1 MKTQFFHPGSCIV
14 DHASRKLEEEYTMP
28 RAKGGPKTRAR
39 RKRVLN
45 LAEGYWGAKSK
56 LYRSATEAVDHAL
69 QYAYRDRKVRKRD
82 FRRLWIA
89 RINAAARLNGVTY
102 SRFMAGLTRTGV
114 AIDRKILADLAV
126 TDPAGF
132 TKLVET
138 AKTAS

>member
-1 MKTQFFHPGSCIV
+1 
-14 DHASRKLEEEYTMP
+14 MP

-56 LYRSATEAVDHAL
+56 LFRTATEAVDRAL
-69 QYAYRDRKVRKRD
+69 KYAYRDRKARKRD

-89 RINAAARLNGVTY
+89 RINAAARLNGLSY
-102 SRFMAGLTRTGV
+102 SRFIAGLAKTGV
-114 AIDRKILADLAV
+114 ALDRKILADLAV

-132 TKLVET
+132 TKLAET
-138 AKTAS
+138 VKAAS

>member
-1 MKTQFFHPGSCIV
+1 
-14 DHASRKLEEEYTMP
+14 MP

-56 LYRSATEAVDHAL
+56 LFRSATEAVDRAL
-69 QYAYRDRKVRKRD
+69 KYAYRDRKARKRD

-89 RINAAARLNGVTY
+89 RINAAARQNGVTY
-102 SRFMAGLTRTGV
+102 SRFMAGLSKTGV

-126 TDPAGF
+126 TDPASF

-138 AKTAS
+138 AKAATA

>member
-1 MKTQFFHPGSCIV
+1 
-14 DHASRKLEEEYTMP
+14 MP

-39 RKRVLN
+39 RNRVLN

-69 QYAYRDRKVRKRD
+69 KYAYRDRKARKRD

-89 RINAAARLNGVTY
+89 RINAAARQNGVTY
-102 SRFMAGLTRTGV
+102 SRLIAGLAKNGV
-114 AIDRKILADLAV
+114 AIDRKILADLAIS
-126 TDPAGF
+126 DPAGF
-132 TKLVET
+132 TKIVET

>member
-1 MKTQFFHPGSCIV
+1 
-14 DHASRKLEEEYTMP
+14 MP

-56 LYRSATEAVDHAL
+56 LFRSATEAVDRAL
-69 QYAYRDRKVRKRD
+69 KYAYRDRKARKRD

-102 SRFMAGLTRTGV
+102 SRFMAGLAKTGV
-114 AIDRKILADLAV
+114 TIDRKILADLAV
-126 TDPAGF
+126 SDPAGF

-138 AKTAS
+138 AKAAS

>member
-1 MKTQFFHPGSCIV
+1 
-14 DHASRKLEEEYTMP
+14 MP

-56 LYRSATEAVDHAL
+56 LFRSATEAVDRAL
-69 QYAYRDRKVRKRD
+69 KYAYRDRKARKRD

-89 RINAAARLNGVTY
+89 RINAAARLNGITY
-102 SRFMAGLTRTGV
+102 SKFIAGLAKTGV

-126 TDPAGF
+126 TDPSGF
-132 TKLVET
+132 TKLAET